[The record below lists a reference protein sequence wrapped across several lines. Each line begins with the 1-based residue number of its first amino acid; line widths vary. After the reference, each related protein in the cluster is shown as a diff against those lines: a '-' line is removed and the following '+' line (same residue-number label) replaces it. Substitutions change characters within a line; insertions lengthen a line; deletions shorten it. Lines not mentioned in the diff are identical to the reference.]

1 MEKLNPATD
10 LSLDNLPRLWGGLGR
25 NKRTPAGF
33 YFCTELF
40 GVTYSC
46 AIDLPL
52 ESAFLGHFCP
62 HLPQWM
68 HSAASITGKAAGP
81 VLSMRSAPVGQQPD
95 LAQRWQW
102 THVLRSGL
110 TLQRLHRDV
119 IASMAPNGQI

>member
-1 MEKLNPATD
+1 MEKLNPAAD
-10 LSLDNLPRLWGGLGR
+10 LSLDNLD
-25 NKRTPAGF
+25 F
-33 YFCTELF
+33 EY
-40 GVTYSC
+40 Y
-46 AIDLPL
+46 